1 MEEFLELIEDIRFT
15 EVDEFYRKK
24 DYIKIKYQE
33 LDKSTKEVYK
43 WYFYFQF
50 CLLKNPLKEL
60 LWNYLNQ
67 EQNMFLS
74 VELDNQYNLFCN
86 KRKRQK
92 QEESEIDNYWE

>member
-1 MEEFLELIEDIRFT
+1 MDEFLELIEDMRFT
-15 EVDEFYRKK
+15 EVDDFFKRKE
-24 DYIKIKYQE
+24 YIKYKYQE

-60 LWNYLNQ
+60 LWNYLNG
-67 EQNMFLS
+67 EEDLFFIS
-74 VELDNQYNLFCN
+74 ELNNQYRIFCN

-92 QEESEIDNYWE
+92 QEESEIDNYW

>member
-1 MEEFLELIEDIRFT
+1 MEEFLELIKDIRFT

-67 EQNMFLS
+67 EQDIFLS

-92 QEESEIDNYWE
+92 QEEIEIDNYWE